1 MVKPRRTDEMLQVQ
15 IPAATKKDL
24 AIKAA
29 RAGEPLRTYVL
40 KALAEKPCVVQA
52 PRPRG
57 APSRWIPNWR
67 D

>member
-40 KALAEKPCVVQA
+40 KALAEYGVKVPA
-52 PRPRG
+52 TEIADRRK
-57 APSRWIPNWR
+57 SKS
-67 D
+67 